1 MDTLYPLVLLACPIA
16 MGLMMWLMMRRQKHD
31 TTRKR

>member
-1 MDTLYPLVLLACPIA
+1 MDPLYAVILLACPIV